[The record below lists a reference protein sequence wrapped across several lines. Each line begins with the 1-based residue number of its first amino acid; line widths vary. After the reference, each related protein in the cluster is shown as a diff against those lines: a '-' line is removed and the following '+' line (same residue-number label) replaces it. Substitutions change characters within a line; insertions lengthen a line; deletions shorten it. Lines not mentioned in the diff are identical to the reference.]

1 MRGTLRSKNSKCKKQ
16 VCIQNR
22 KMRKSDS
29 AAERKCGKRET
40 GTRAFLY
47 TSCGFVGANFARLR
61 SCNRCRARRFFD
73 CASLLLLSK
82 SNPLRWASIWLDR
95 CSFRPLGL
103 QTPPVLA
110 SPKSPCAAPSQAPS
124 VAARRR
130 RYNTLD
136 LAGKIVCQGR
146 PCPLWIPPPRNRP
159 VSLDASPQRKNS
171 MRAVMLI
178 LRFLC
183 QRGRPPL

>member
-1 MRGTLRSKNSKCKKQ
+1 MAWQKENAENERRGTRVFIYLLRPGCARFS
-16 VCIQNR
+16 
-22 KMRKSDS
+22 S
-29 AAERKCGKRET
+29 ALLHPSAHSLCRPGGLCFSQAPVFSTIRP
-40 GTRAFLY
+40 
-47 TSCGFVGANFARLR
+47 ANPA
-61 SCNRCRARRFFD
+61 C
-73 CASLLLLSK
+73 
-82 SNPLRWASIWLDR
+82 P
-95 CSFRPLGL
+95 
-103 QTPPVLA
+103 A
-110 SPKSPCAAPSQAPS
+110 SPKGPCAAPPQAPS

-146 PCPLWIPPPRNRP
+146 LCPLWIPSPRNRP

>member
-1 MRGTLRSKNSKCKKQ
+1 MAWQKENVKNEGRGTRVFIYLLRLRRSKLRTAQKLQSLSRPPLLRLC
-16 VCIQNR
+16 
-22 KMRKSDS
+22 
-29 AAERKCGKRET
+29 
-40 GTRAFLY
+40 
-47 TSCGFVGANFARLR
+47 FVAPPLQIEP
-61 SCNRCRARRFFD
+61 
-73 CASLLLLSK
+73 ASLGFDLVGQTFFSAIRPA
-82 SNPLRWASIWLDR
+82 NPA
-95 CSFRPLGL
+95 CP
-103 QTPPVLA
+103 A
-110 SPKSPCAAPSQAPS
+110 SPKGPCAAPSQAPS

-178 LRFLC
+178 LHFLC
-183 QRGRPPL
+183 QRERRPL

>member
-1 MRGTLRSKNSKCKKQ
+1 MKKAKTRQKEKAKN
-16 VCIQNR
+16 
-22 KMRKSDS
+22 
-29 AAERKCGKRET
+29 ERRE
-40 GTRAFLY
+40 TRAFIYLLRPRRSKLR
-47 TSCGFVGANFARLR
+47 TAQKRQSLSRPPLLRL
-61 SCNRCRARRFFD
+61 CYVAPPLQIEP
-73 CASLLLLSK
+73 ASLGFDLVGQTFFS
-82 SNPLRWASIWLDR
+82 SILAA
-95 CSFRPLGL
+95 
-103 QTPPVLA
+103 TPACPA
-110 SPKSPCAAPSQAPS
+110 SPKGPCAAPSQAPS

-146 PCPLWIPPPRNRP
+146 LCPLWIPPPRNHP

-183 QRGRPPL
+183 QRERRPL